1 MSTKKARYQIL
12 AITLATIGIAAFVVS
27 CFAYSKYVGSDI
39 LDSASSWG
47 LFGDFIGGFAG
58 TAIALTTLI
67 ALAITLFLQARA
79 LEETRSAVAQQLA
92 AANNQLT
99 SFERNEALKLRPL
112 LKAEWF
118 PAHAENHMEWRVRNI
133 GLGPAII
140 DRIDIYVSGLLTGTH
155 SMDPGPEW
163 HNTWWTAIK
172 AVINPQ
178 SVGESATFYKTPM
191 TYLKR
196 GLGAGEYQAMVGF
209 QINDPAQRSAAL
221 LMLNSEINVIIHFR
235 SMAGE
240 SLSTWTQFEFGST
253 ERDRSLRSVLMPSSP

>member
-1 MSTKKARYQIL
+1 MITKKARYQIA
-12 AITLATIGIAAFVVS
+12 AITLAIIGIAAFVVS
-27 CFAYSKYVGSDI
+27 CLTYSKYVGSDI

-47 LFGDFIGGFAG
+47 LFGDFIGGFTG
-58 TAIALTTLI
+58 TIIALTTLI

-118 PAHAENHMEWRVRNI
+118 PAHDENYMEWQVRNI
-133 GLGPAII
+133 GLGPAIL
-140 DRIDIYVSGLLTGTH
+140 DRIEIYVFGLLTGTH
-155 SMDPGPEW
+155 SMEPGPEW
-163 HNTWWTAIK
+163 HHTWWNAIK

-178 SVGESATFYKTPM
+178 SVSESATLYKTPM

-196 GLGAGEYQAMVGF
+196 GLGAGEYQAMMVL
-209 QINDPAQRSAAL
+209 QINDPAQRPAAL
-221 LMLNSEINVIIHFR
+221 LMLNSEINVTIHFR

-240 SLSTWTQFEFGST
+240 SLSTWTQFELGST
-253 ERDRSLRSVLMPSSP
+253 ERAGSMSTE